1 MNDTSNHVNG
11 FLKKMC
17 IRDGTLDFID
27 IHIEFSKQGTV
38 IKPLCDTNDV
48 SGVHISSSGEEK
60 LCEIFSKY
68 LTALPGKGEFPVTPQ
83 HDKQELSLKKRCT
96 TKHKYVILLRT
107 VFH

>member
-1 MNDTSNHVNG
+1 MYGTNKNIDG
-11 FLKKMC
+11 FYTKTTQKL
-17 IRDGTLDFID
+17 F
-27 IHIEFSKQGTV
+27 
-38 IKPLCDTNDV
+38 DTNDV

-68 LTALPGKGEFPVTPQ
+68 LTALPGKSEFPVTPQ